1 MQGRTGRK
9 ADRVDVIATSLAPV
23 HEDLPGEG
31 PLTEPESRP
40 SDSFKA
46 VRDWIVV
53 LVVALLVALGIRTF
67 ALQQFYISGPSM
79 ETTLFQPNRVLVNKM
94 SYRIGDIGR
103 GDVVVFDRVTSN
115 GQSVQH
121 DDLIKRVIGLPG
133 ETVTIKACKVYVNG
147 KLLEEKY
154 LPKRDTD
161 QSDLVARCRQPEM
174 SAVTVPKGQIFVLG
188 DNRPQ
193 SMDSRVFGPVDKK
206 SVVGRAFVVIWPI
219 SRWRW
224 L

>member
-1 MQGRTGRK
+1 MR
-9 ADRVDVIATSLAPV
+9 
-23 HEDLPGEG
+23 EELPGEG
-31 PLTEPESRP
+31 PESP
-40 SDSFKA
+40 DEVGGTDSFKA
-46 VRDWIVV
+46 IRDWVVV

-79 ETTLFQPNRVLVNKM
+79 ETTLFQPNRVLVNKL
-94 SYRIGDIGR
+94 SYRFGDISR

-115 GQSVQH
+115 GQTVQH

-133 ETVTIKACKVYVNG
+133 ETVTIKGCTVFVDG
-147 KLLEEKY
+147 KQLIEKY
-154 LPKRDTD
+154 LPKRDTS
-161 QSDLVARCRQPEM
+161 QSDAVARCRQPEM
-174 SAVTVPKGQIFVLG
+174 AAVTVPKGQVFVLG

-219 SRWRW
+219 NRWRW

>member
-1 MQGRTGRK
+1 MAEAR
-9 ADRVDVIATSLAPV
+9 SN
-23 HEDLPGEG
+23 
-31 PLTEPESRP
+31 
-40 SDSFKA
+40 DSFKA
-46 VRDWIVV
+46 VRDWVIV

-79 ETTLFQPNRVLVNKM
+79 ETTLFQPNRVLVNKL
-94 SYRIGDIGR
+94 SYRFGDISR

-115 GQSVQH
+115 GQTVQH
-121 DDLIKRVIGLPG
+121 DDLIKRVIGMPG
-133 ETVTIKACKVYVNG
+133 ETVVIKSCKVFVDG
-147 KLLEEKY
+147 KELVEKY
-154 LPKRDTD
+154 LPKRDTS
-161 QSDLVARCRQPEM
+161 QSDPVARCRQPEM
-174 SAVTVPKGQIFVLG
+174 ASVKVPSGQIFVLG

-206 SVVGRAFVVIWPI
+206 SVVGRAFVLIWPI